1 MDVPLE
7 LSFRNMGPSDAVE
20 ARVRERVEKLERY
33 FGCINSCRVVVEAPH
48 RRHHKGKLY
57 HLRIDIGV
65 SGREI
70 VVNRVPHDRH
80 AGEDVN
86 VAIRDPFDAAAR
98 QLEDHSRKAAG
109 RVKAHEVPPHGK
121 VSALHA
127 YDGYGFVT
135 SADGQEV
142 YFHKNAVVNGA
153 FNKIAIG
160 DEVRVALI
168 EGESDKGPQ
177 ATTVIPIGKHHLAGR

>member
-1 MDVPLE
+1 M
-7 LSFRNMGPSDAVE
+7 
-20 ARVRERVEKLERY
+20 
-33 FGCINSCRVVVEAPH
+33 
-48 RRHHKGKLY
+48 
-57 HLRIDIGV
+57 
-65 SGREI
+65 
-70 VVNRVPHDRH
+70 
-80 AGEDVN
+80 
-86 VAIRDPFDAAAR
+86 
-98 QLEDHSRKAAG
+98 
-109 RVKAHEVPPHGK
+109 KAHKVPPHGK